1 VPLGTEISDSSLR
14 ALDRTVN
21 RVRAEPSLMIQAM
34 PLWLDLLDPVLVP
47 AQVGA
52 LSDGPARLECRSA
65 ECLRAI
71 TMDTGPPSFTPR
83 LHLDAASRAL
93 AVEATS
99 RIFAWAEHFLRVCL
113 DDPLGPRAEPFWPIL
128 HAVFRVADDR
138 IFQQEFIFR
147 IAMPLWIAEA
157 NDFSVRVAESKLCP
171 SGQFMGVGSITIL
184 LDFVSKEDTPLSSPL
199 SVCFESVGSFVVE
212 TACQHVYLLPLKE
225 VGPPTFYLALQA
237 GACLSSMT
245 RYNTLRKLPGLLD
258 ERLLYAFLRLYAYH
272 LRCATELAEE
282 NFRESAWGAITSGFQ
297 YLLFAFRSDSAV
309 HLIECA
315 IAHGLLPLLFQTRPW
330 EATEDHPKG
339 FAAGDSPLAYM
350 FEKIIVGHM
359 VVLPIFSAVSTAL
372 RIMQDKRILPTPET
386 RQWYDQIV
394 QRLGRWDVPYQRALD
409 VRAAVKARRRRS
421 CFYSR
426 VSSASCA
433 DRSLLRQ

>member
-1 VPLGTEISDSSLR
+1 MEISDSNLR

-21 RVRAEPSLMIQAM
+21 RVRAEPSLMTQAM
-34 PLWLDLLDPVLVP
+34 PLWLYLLDPVLVP

-52 LSDGPARLECRSA
+52 LSDAPARLECRSA

-128 HAVFRVADDR
+128 HAVFRVADYR
-138 IFQQEFIFR
+138 IFQREVIFR

-157 NDFSVRVAESKLCP
+157 IDFSVRAAESKLGP
-171 SGQFMGVGSITIL
+171 SGAFMSGGSISIL
-184 LDFVSKEDTPLSSPL
+184 LDFLSKEDSPL
-199 SVCFESVGSFVVE
+199 SLCFESVKFFVVE
-212 TACQHVYLLPLKE
+212 TACQHVHLLPLKE
-225 VGPPTFYLALQA
+225 VGPLTFYQA
-237 GACLSSMT
+237 VQAVMCLTFMT
-245 RYNTLRKLPGLLD
+245 RSNTLRNLPGLLD
-258 ERLLYAFLRLYAYH
+258 ERPLYAVLRSYAYH

-282 NFRESAWGAITSGFQ
+282 NFHESAWSAIRSCFQ
-297 YLLFAFRSDSAV
+297 YLLFAFRSDSAI
-309 HLIECA
+309 HWIECA

-372 RIMQDKRILPTPET
+372 RTMQDKRILPTPET
-386 RQWYDQIV
+386 RQWYKL
-394 QRLGRWDVPYQRALD
+394 RYHGR
-409 VRAAVKARRRRS
+409 
-421 CFYSR
+421 
-426 VSSASCA
+426 
-433 DRSLLRQ
+433 